1 MIKIKYEDEKRK
13 SSFIFALFQ
22 FQMRRELGNFG
33 PDFFD
38 EIEDLKFNYKQSV
51 EKNILYEEKLNQ
63 VSKQFGVSIHIPG
76 VR

>member
-1 MIKIKYEDEKRK
+1 MQRRVIKIIYFC
-13 SSFIFALFQ
+13 SFFQ

>member
-1 MIKIKYEDEKRK
+1 
-13 SSFIFALFQ
+13 
-22 FQMRRELGNFG
+22 MRRELGNFG